1 MNKNNTKISKDKKRQ
16 LLSKKENALFNK
28 LELCKET
35 KCGSLR
41 NKADKVK
48 KQFKKVIDKICP
60 PAKTLLS
67 NDKHYKC
74 ANEIY
79 EKSIYKKLFDEY
91 IDCIN
96 TNCKNVKQK
105 KKKTTKK
112 IIAYDM
118 SKLKNHF
125 SKKNKSNKT
134 YQKLK

>member
-1 MNKNNTKISKDKKRQ
+1 MNKKNTKSFKDKKRQ
-16 LLSKKENALFNK
+16 LLSNKEDALFNK
-28 LELCKET
+28 LELCKKT

-41 NKADKVK
+41 NKADKVQ
-48 KQFKKVIDKICP
+48 KQLKKVIDKICP

-79 EKSIYKKLFDEY
+79 ETSDFKKLFDEY

-96 TNCKNVKQK
+96 INCKNVKKK

-112 IIAYDM
+112 IISYDM
-118 SKLKNHF
+118 AKLKKHL
-125 SKKNKSNKT
+125 SKKNKSNKSR
-134 YQKLK
+134 